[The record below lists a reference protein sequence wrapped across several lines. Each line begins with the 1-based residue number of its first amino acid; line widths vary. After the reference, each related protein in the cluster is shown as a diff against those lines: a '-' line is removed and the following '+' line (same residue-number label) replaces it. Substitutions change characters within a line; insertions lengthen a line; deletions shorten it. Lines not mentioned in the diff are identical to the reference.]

1 MGSRSQSRI
10 DGSSRI
16 EHKVKRRCGLLEV
29 SVRLKFSKFLLFF
42 SVATLLLVPE
52 LGPPIFAQSNLGNLT
67 GTVTDPSNAIVSGAK
82 ITLTPAQGGEPK
94 TTTTNQQ
101 GVYDLRGV
109 EPGTYNLSVE
119 VPGFAIF
126 VRQNIVVRGGQTQ
139 KLDISLMIEVEKQ
152 EVQVSDDSAK
162 LDVSPSSNAGAI
174 TITEKDLDAFS
185 DDPDELEA
193 QLTALA
199 GPSAGPNGGQFY
211 VDGFTVEDQL
221 PPKNSIREIRVN
233 QNPFSS
239 EYDKL
244 GYGRIEI
251 FTKPGT
257 NQFHGKFSAD
267 GNDLAFDTRDP
278 FVAQE
283 PGYHSLLL
291 TADVS
296 GPLSKKASFFFDLQ
310 NRNVQNSDAIS
321 AVVLDPNFNQIPFAQ
336 TVAAP
341 ASRTVLGPRIDY
353 QLTPTNTLSVT
364 YQFWRENQSNQG
376 IGQFALASQ
385 GYNLHSLQHIL
396 RVNDTQVIGSRIVN
410 ETHFQTMQQAYLQT
424 PSSLLPE
431 INVIGAFTGGG
442 SNQGSLNYHHHHY
455 ELDNDTSISLNKHYI
470 KFGARLR
477 TVVEPY
483 LTTGDFNG
491 TYTFAS
497 LNAYQIAQRGLA
509 QGLMPAQIA
518 ALGGGPTQFT
528 LTVGQPFVR
537 IFAEDTGV
545 YFADDW
551 RLRSNFTL
559 SYGLR
564 FETQNYI
571 GDHAD
576 LAPRLGIAWGIG
588 RGSNRA
594 PKMVLRAGFGIFYD
608 RFGSTLQLQ
617 AQTLNGINQT
627 EYIVA
632 TPGFYPSIPS
642 LSSLAAAQ
650 AATTTYQ
657 LAPNLHS
664 PYTLQWAS
672 SIERQ
677 VTKSTTVSLTY
688 LNSQGV
694 HQLLTNN
701 INAPLPGTFN
711 PAIPTSG
718 IRPFPSR
725 GNIYEY
731 ESAGIFKQNQ
741 IIANFNVRAARNATF
756 FGFYSYN
763 HVNSDTNGPSSFPD
777 NPYDIAQDYGRPTF
791 GITHRVVVG
800 GSLTLKHGFLLS
812 PLVNFQSGVP
822 FNITVGQDLIGST
835 IFNQRPAFAT
845 SSTPAADVVSTR
857 YGAFN
862 IAPAAGQPL
871 IPVDYRTGPNSFV
884 MNLRVSKTFAF
895 GNKTGEHSAGDTS
908 VNTQGIQS
916 GGGVGFRPGAANPG
930 GGGGAA
936 NLGSRG
942 LSNTSGSGGSSGSA
956 SKRYSLTFSASG
968 RNIFNIVNLAPPVG
982 NLTSPLFGRSNA
994 LIGGPYSFAGTN
1006 RRIDFQIVFNF

>member
-1 MGSRSQSRI
+1 M
-10 DGSSRI
+10 
-16 EHKVKRRCGLLEV
+16 
-29 SVRLKFSKFLLFF
+29 RLNFAKSFFLFSL
-42 SVATLLLVPE
+42 ATLLLAPE
-52 LGPPIFAQSNLGNLT
+52 LRIFAQANLGNLT
-67 GTVTDPSNAIVSGAK
+67 GTVTDPSSAIVSGAK
-82 ITLTPAQGGEPK
+82 VTLTPAQGGESK
-94 TTTTNQQ
+94 TITTNQQ

-109 EPGTYNLSVE
+109 EGGTYNLSVE

-126 VRQNIVVRGGQTQ
+126 VRENIVIRGGQTQ
-139 KLDISLMIEVEKQ
+139 KLDISLAIQVEKQ
-152 EVQVSDDSAK
+152 EVQVSDESTK
-162 LDVSPSSNAGAI
+162 LDVNPSSNAGAI

-211 VDGFTVEDQL
+211 VDGFTVENQL

-257 NQFHGKFSAD
+257 NQFHGKFTAD

-283 PGYHSLLL
+283 PGYHSLLV
-291 TADVS
+291 TGDVS
-296 GPLSKKASFFFDLQ
+296 GPLSKKASFFFDFQ
-310 NRNVQNSDAIS
+310 NRNVRNNGAIS

-336 TVAAP
+336 TVPSP

-364 YQFWRENQSNQG
+364 YQFWREHQDNQG

-385 GYNLHSLQHIL
+385 GYSLHSLQHIL

-410 ETHFQTMQQAYLQT
+410 ETHFQTMQQAYVQT
-424 PSSLLPE
+424 PASQLPE

-442 SNQGSLNYHHHHY
+442 SNEGSLNYHHHHY
-455 ELDNDTSISLNKHYI
+455 ELDNDTSISLNKHYV

-483 LTTGDFNG
+483 LTTGNFNG
-491 TYTFAS
+491 AYTFSS
-497 LNAYQIAQRGLA
+497 LNAYQITQKGLA
-509 QGLMPAQIA
+509 QGLTPAQIA
-518 ALGGGPTQFT
+518 ALGGGPSQFT

-537 IFAEDTGV
+537 IFAEDTGF
-545 YFADDW
+545 YFTDDW

-576 LAPRLGIAWGIG
+576 WAPRLGIAWGIG
-588 RGSNRA
+588 GSNRA
-594 PKMVLRAGFGIFYD
+594 PKTVLRAGFGIFYD

-627 EYIVA
+627 QYIVRN
-632 TPGFYPSIPS
+632 PSFYPSIPS
-642 LSSLAAAQ
+642 LAGLASVQ

-657 LAPNLHS
+657 VASNLRS

-672 SIERQ
+672 SLERQ
-677 VTKSTTVSLTY
+677 VTKTTTVSLTY
-688 LNSQGV
+688 LYSQGV

-711 PAIPTSG
+711 PALPLSG

-731 ESAGIFKQNQ
+731 ESVGIFKQNQ

-777 NPYDIAQDYGRPTF
+777 NPYDIAADYGRPTF
-791 GITHRVVVG
+791 GIRHRVVLG
-800 GSLTLKHGFLLS
+800 GSISLKHGFLLS

-822 FNITVGQDLIGST
+822 FNITVGQDLSGST

-845 SSTPAADVVSTR
+845 SSTPAADIASTR
-857 YGAFN
+857 YGTFN
-862 IAPAAGQPL
+862 IAPVPGQPL
-871 IPVDYRTGPNSFV
+871 IPIDFGTGPNSFV

-916 GGGVGFRPGAANPG
+916 QGGVGFRPGAANPA
-930 GGGGAA
+930 GGAG

-942 LSNTSGSGGSSGSA
+942 LSNTSGSGGSSGST

-968 RNIFNIVNLAPPVG
+968 RNIFNNVNLAPPVG

-1006 RRIDFQIVFNF
+1006 RRIDFQVVFNF